1 MGTKRRRL
9 RELAAREQLFIDTA
23 LAHIQSEGLL
33 ALKMA
38 KVARDC
44 DYATGTLYQHFAS
57 KEDLLLAIFASENE
71 KNLEIMRR
79 ASAWEA
85 PSRKKMLALIVG
97 DILFSANHPDHQSL
111 GRYIFTDAVWEA
123 ASPER
128 RQQVLDAYMPHHEE
142 ATSITEEAIAAGD
155 VDPRNQSAAE
165 LTLGIWA
172 LCMGGHTLVAAEDVF
187 TTLQLVRP
195 YRWLLRNIQLYLNGL
210 NWQPLLD
217 PFDEE
222 TLTQDVEHIVETL
235 YHDLC
240 LSSLST
246 EEPPHE

>member
-9 RELAAREQLFIDTA
+9 RELAAREQLFINTA
-23 LAHIQSEGLL
+23 LAHIQTDGLL

-79 ASAWEA
+79 ATEWEA
-85 PSRKKMLALIVG
+85 PSRKKILALIVG

-123 ASPER
+123 ASLER
-128 RQQVLDAYMPHHEE
+128 RQQVLDAYMPHHEA
-142 ATSITEEAIAAGD
+142 ATSITQDAINAGD
-155 VDPRNQSAAE
+155 LDPHGQSPAE
-165 LTLGIWA
+165 LTLGFWA
-172 LCMGGHTLVAAEDVF
+172 MCMGMHTLVEADEVL
-187 TTLQLVRP
+187 TSLKLVRP
-195 YRWLLRNIQLYLNGL
+195 YRWLLRNIHLYLNGL

-217 PFDEE
+217 PFDEQK
-222 TLTQDVEHIVETL
+222 LNQDVEHIVETL
-235 YHDLC
+235 YQDLC
-240 LSSLST
+240 FSPLST

>member
-9 RELAAREQLFIDTA
+9 RELAAREQLFINTA
-23 LAHIQSEGLL
+23 LAHIQTEGLL

-79 ASAWEA
+79 ATDWEA

-97 DILFSANHPDHQSL
+97 DVLFSANHPDHQSL

-123 ASPER
+123 ASLER
-128 RQQVLDAYMPHHEE
+128 RKQVLDAYMPHNEA
-142 ATSITEEAIAAGD
+142 ATSITKAAINAGD
-155 VDPRNQSAAE
+155 LDPHSLIPAE
-165 LTLGIWA
+165 LHHATWPI
-172 LCMGGHTLVAAEDVF
+172 
-187 TTLQLVRP
+187 
-195 YRWLLRNIQLYLNGL
+195 
-210 NWQPLLD
+210 
-217 PFDEE
+217 
-222 TLTQDVEHIVETL
+222 
-235 YHDLC
+235 
-240 LSSLST
+240 
-246 EEPPHE
+246 